1 MILDIFLS
9 LIVLPTLWNVQL
21 NSDGFLNLNSQIS
34 NGPQRVY
41 TDYLDII
48 ISATSAIAVDAQSGK
63 ILYKKNEK
71 EILPLASITKL
82 MTALVFLDYNPGWQ
96 TEWFVIPDDRRGGG
110 IDYLNTGEILTLNNL
125 FKTTLIV
132 SDNDAAVAL
141 SRATGMNLEN
151 FVNQMNVKA
160 KQIGL
165 KNTRFTDPTGLNWSN
180 QSTAEDVVKLLDYA
194 LKNEIIAKTT
204 GTAYYEF
211 EAKNQDKT
219 RTVKLKNTDS
229 LLNGYLNVLGGKT
242 GTMDASF
249 CSLTVKIK
257 GESGGDII
265 VVALNSQSNSQRFQ
279 DVKAIADW
287 VFSNYQWSA
296 N

>member
-41 TDYLDII
+41 SDYLDIR
-48 ISATSAIAVDAQSGK
+48 ISATSAMAVDAQSGK
-63 ILYKKNEK
+63 ILYKKNGTEV
-71 EILPLASITKL
+71 LPLASITKL

-96 TEWFVIPDDRRGGG
+96 TEWFIIPSDRRNGG
-110 IDYLNTGEILTLNNL
+110 IDYLNTGEILSLDNL

-141 SRATGMNLEN
+141 ARATGLDQEA
-151 FVNQMNVKA
+151 FVAQMNIKA

-165 KNTRFTDPTGLNWSN
+165 TNTKFADPTGLNWSN
-180 QSTAEDVVKLLDYA
+180 QSTVGDVVKLLNYA
-194 LKNEIIAKTT
+194 LQNEVIAKTT
-204 GTAYYEF
+204 STAYYEF
-211 EAKNQDKT
+211 EAKNQDET

-229 LLNGYLNVLGGKT
+229 LLRGYLNVLGGKT
-242 GTMDASF
+242 GTMDASV
-249 CSLTVKIK
+249 CSLAVKIR
-257 GESGGDII
+257 GEAKNDII
-265 VVALNSQSNSQRFQ
+265 VVVLNSQSNSDRFQ
-279 DVKAIADW
+279 DVKAITDW
-287 VFSNYQWSA
+287 VFYNYKWD
-296 N
+296 